1 MCRFQANDMKM
12 NANGGTQL
20 LIRITTVLLAIFAI
34 IGAYDGISGPSGS
47 AGSTFVFIAI
57 ILLSALLIVENIAY
71 SKNLKRTVY
80 KLTARLG
87 KNEKHS
93 MQDFPAPA
101 VIIDNDNDI
110 VWCNDCFNKDLFA
123 NAGLNGA
130 RIDSL
135 MNIDIDKCLT
145 DEGDLVCV
153 NGRFYTALAVNHD
166 RAGGLTMLYFK
177 DTTDYIELDYET
189 RQAHKSVIIITID
202 NYDDLMRNSLE
213 SEKAHTMVEL
223 EYLVENFVKD
233 TNSISKKLSNDRF
246 FIIMEQRFLSKIIE
260 NRFKILEDARN
271 IKVSDNQSVTLSI
284 GVGTC
289 ASDLAE
295 SERFARA
302 ALDMC
307 LGRGGDQAAVKTESG
322 YEFYGGLSKGIV
334 NNTKV
339 RSRMMATRLRE
350 IIQGKDKI
358 LVMGHRFGDLD
369 SIGSAVGL
377 VGAFKSI
384 GKESYVVVNEDTC
397 LAKSLIK
404 YIAEHD
410 ISKYFINPHEALE
423 KMTSD
428 TLLIVVDT
436 HNSEI
441 VDSKPVLDAANDIV
455 VIDHH
460 RLMVKTIENT
470 ILFFHEPNCSSACE
484 MVTEL
489 LQYFDSGI
497 KLTPLHA
504 EAMLSGI
511 MLDTK
516 NFIMRTGVKTFEAAA
531 YLKSLGADTV
541 AVKKLFANSIETY
554 QEKSSLISKAEIYRK
569 CAVSCTTESFTDIR
583 IAASQAADEMLGIT
597 GVNASFVVYG
607 DDKSANISARSMGIY
622 NVQVIMESMGG
633 GGHQTMAATQLNV
646 SVEEAAVQL
655 REAIDEY
662 IRNNT

>member
-1 MCRFQANDMKM
+1 MCPLRVNAMKM
-12 NANGGTQL
+12 NANGGMQL
-20 LIRITTVLLAIFAI
+20 FIRITTLLLAVFSLIAAFGYNSKGGSTGSGIVIVVIIILIVLL
-34 IGAYDGISGPSGS
+34 
-47 AGSTFVFIAI
+47 V
-57 ILLSALLIVENIAY
+57 LENISY
-71 SKNLKRTVY
+71 SKHLKRTVS
-80 KLTARLG
+80 KLSSRIRN
-87 KNEKHS
+87 NEKES
-93 MQDFPAPA
+93 LQRFPAPT
-101 VIIDNDNDI
+101 VIVDKDNDI
-110 VWCNDCFNKDLFA
+110 IWANDMFAFDLF
-123 NAGLNGA
+123 NNTNLYGA
-130 RIDSL
+130 RLDSL
-135 MNIDIDKCLT
+135 MNIDMDKIFS

-153 NGRFYTALAVNHD
+153 GGRFYNAAAVYSD
-166 RAGGLTMLYFK
+166 RSTTMSMIYFK
-177 DTTDYIELDYET
+177 DTTDYVELDYET
-189 RQAHKSVIIITID
+189 RQAHKSVIIIMVD

-246 FIIMEQRFLSKIIE
+246 FVIMEQRYLSKIIE

-271 IKVSDNQSVTLSI
+271 IKVGGNQSVTLSI

-289 ASDLAE
+289 AEDLAQ
-295 SERFARA
+295 SERYARA

-322 YEFYGGLSKGIV
+322 YEFYGGLSKGIEK
-334 NNTKV
+334 NTKV
-339 RSRMMATRLRE
+339 RSRMMASKLSE
-350 IIQGKDKI
+350 IMLGKDKI

-404 YIAEHD
+404 YVVEHD
-410 ISKYFINPHEALE
+410 ISKYFISPQEALE
-423 KMTSD
+423 KMTND

-441 VDSKPVLDAANDIV
+441 VDSKDVLDKAREIV

-460 RLMVKTIENT
+460 RLMVKAIENT
-470 ILFFHEPNCSSACE
+470 ALFFHEPGASSACE

-489 LQYFDSGI
+489 LQYLDNGI
-497 KLTPLHA
+497 KMSPLHA
-504 EAMLSGI
+504 EALLSGI

-531 YLKSLGADTV
+531 FLKSKGADTV
-541 AVKKLFANSIETY
+541 EVKKLFANSIETY
-554 QEKSSLISKAEIYRK
+554 QEKSSLITKAEIYRK
-569 CAVSCTTESFTDIR
+569 CAVSCTTEEFGNIR

-597 GVNASFVVYG
+597 GVNAAFVIYG
-607 DDKSANISARSMGIY
+607 DDNNANISARSMGGY

-633 GGHQTMAATQLNV
+633 GGHQTMAATQLKV
-646 SVEEAAVQL
+646 SVSEAKKQL
-655 REAIDEY
+655 YEAIDEY

>member
-1 MCRFQANDMKM
+1 MCRFQANVMRM
-12 NANGGTQL
+12 NSNGGTQL
-20 LIRITTVLLAIFAI
+20 LIRITTVLLAVFAI
-34 IGAYDGISGPSGS
+34 IGAYDGISGPPST

-57 ILLSALLIVENIAY
+57 ILLAALLIVENVAY

-80 KLTARLG
+80 KLTARINN
-87 KNEKHS
+87 NEKHS
-93 MQDFPAPA
+93 MQEFPAPA
-101 VIIDNDNDI
+101 VIIDRDNDI
-110 VWCNDCFNKDLFA
+110 VWYNDRFGQDLYS
-123 NAGLNGA
+123 NSSLSGT
-130 RIDSL
+130 RIDSI
-135 MNIDIDKCLT
+135 MNIDLEKCLT

-153 NGRFYTALAVNHD
+153 NGRFYSTYAVSQD
-166 RAGGLTMLYFK
+166 RSGELTLLYFK
-177 DTTDYIELDYET
+177 DTTDFIELDYES
-189 RQAHKSVIIITID
+189 RQSHKSVIIITVD
-202 NYDDLMRNSLE
+202 NYDDLMRNALE
-213 SEKAHTMVEL
+213 SEKAHTMVEM

-233 TNSISKKLSNDRF
+233 TNSISKKLTNDRF
-246 FIIMEQRFLSKIIE
+246 FIIMEQRYLSKIIE
-260 NRFKILEDARN
+260 NRFKILENARN
-271 IKVSDNQSVTLSI
+271 IKVSDNQNVTLSI

-289 ASDLAE
+289 AKDLAE

-384 GKESYVVVNEDTC
+384 GKESYVVVNKNAC
-397 LAKSLIK
+397 LAQSLIK
-404 YIAEHD
+404 YISEHD
-410 ISKYFINPHEALE
+410 ISKYFIEPDEALDR
-423 KMTSD
+423 MTQD

-436 HNSEI
+436 H
-441 VDSKPVLDAANDIV
+441 KVLDAANEIV

-460 RLMVKTIENT
+460 RLMVKAIENT
-470 ILFFHEPNCSSACE
+470 SMFFHEPNCSSACE

-489 LQYFDSGI
+489 LQYFDNGI

-504 EAMLSGI
+504 EALLSGI

-541 AVKKLFANSIETY
+541 EVKLFANSIETY
-554 QEKSSLISKAEIYRK
+554 QEKSSLITKAEIYRK
-569 CAVSCTTESFTDIR
+569 CAISCTTESFTNIR

-597 GVNASFVVYG
+597 GVNASFVIYG
-607 DDKSANISARSMGIY
+607 DENNANISARSMGAY
-622 NVQVIMESMGG
+622 NVQVIMEAMGG
-633 GGHQTMAATQLNV
+633 GGHQTMAATQLEGT
-646 SVEEAAVQL
+646 SVEDAVKSL
-655 REAIDEY
+655 IYAIDEY
-662 IRNNT
+662 RKNAENSQ